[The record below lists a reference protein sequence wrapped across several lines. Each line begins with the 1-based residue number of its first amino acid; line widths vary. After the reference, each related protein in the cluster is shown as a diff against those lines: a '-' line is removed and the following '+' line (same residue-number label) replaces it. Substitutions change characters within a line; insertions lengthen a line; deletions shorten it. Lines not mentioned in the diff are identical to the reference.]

1 MSSKRHKYNV
11 PTSALSSTTVYQAIN
26 NPPKEEEC
34 HEYDKSLSPDEDS
47 DFQDHHRA
55 GDHSSSGLLINNEL
69 NKPTI
74 DDALNYIG
82 FGPVQVLAFVLSAI
96 TAMGFGFEVVIFA
109 SINIP
114 LQKQWN
120 VSEIEFAIL
129 PASTN
134 VANIVGGLFYALL
147 SDRLD

>member
-1 MSSKRHKYNV
+1 MSSKRHKYNI
-11 PTSALSSTTVYQAIN
+11 PTSALSSTTVYQSIN
-26 NPPKEEEC
+26 NPPNEEEY
-34 HEYDKSLSPDEDS
+34 HKHDKSLSPDDQDS
-47 DFQDHHRA
+47 DFQDHH
-55 GDHSSSGLLINNEL
+55 SSSGFLINNDL

-96 TAMGFGFEVVIFA
+96 TAMGFGFELVIFA